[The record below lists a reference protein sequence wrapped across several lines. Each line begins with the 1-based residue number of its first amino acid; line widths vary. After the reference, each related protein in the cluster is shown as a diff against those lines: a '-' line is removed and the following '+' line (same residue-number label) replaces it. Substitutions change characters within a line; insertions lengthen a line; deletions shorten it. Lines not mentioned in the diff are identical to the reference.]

1 MKKTYKGL
9 VIAVIFLFIGVALV
23 PSINFTVVKASDDN
37 DLVEVTTEACGIKG
51 YRGTTMKMTR
61 QQYNNLEQLLGD
73 FRARLNKTTD
83 SEKISLL
90 FKEVII
96 ELNRCGLLPKRMSVE
111 QVQTLIM
118 GKNLNPRYSSLLD
131 RIQES
136 YRKNAGAYEN
146 SFCLMAGKTTT
157 TVSRGLIMS
166 FASFLTLYLLI
177 LHTLPL
183 PVFDLITCL
192 MLYFLGAGV
201 FFSDLSPLMFKSTVG
216 IGCFSPMGPG
226 GVAMPFWYPAEG
238 WLYTNGLN
246 GMKNWSGRM
255 WGNISLYRM
264 NYGMFEFYPGAL
276 GFSGIKIGLPSS
288 NSFYLGHA
296 ITVKVTKNI

>member
-1 MKKTYKGL
+1 
-9 VIAVIFLFIGVALV
+9 
-23 PSINFTVVKASDDN
+23 
-37 DLVEVTTEACGIKG
+37 
-51 YRGTTMKMTR
+51 
-61 QQYNNLEQLLGD
+61 
-73 FRARLNKTTD
+73 
-83 SEKISLL
+83 
-90 FKEVII
+90 
-96 ELNRCGLLPKRMSVE
+96 
-111 QVQTLIM
+111 
-118 GKNLNPRYSSLLD
+118 
-131 RIQES
+131 
-136 YRKNAGAYEN
+136 
-146 SFCLMAGKTTT
+146 
-157 TVSRGLIMS
+157 MS